1 MNQPAITYQTKEGIT
16 EVERILK
23 KRLSKSKR

>member
-1 MNQPAITYQTKEGIT
+1 MNQPVITYQTKEGIA